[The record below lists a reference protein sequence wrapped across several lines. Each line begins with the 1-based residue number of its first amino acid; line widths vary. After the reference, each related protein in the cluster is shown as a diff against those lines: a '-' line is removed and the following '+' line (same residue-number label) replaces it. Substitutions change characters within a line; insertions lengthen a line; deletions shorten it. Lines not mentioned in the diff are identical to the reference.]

1 MCPTHRWAGK
11 GGYRGQKACHFQRK
25 INVISQ
31 LGLLHTGTLFSR
43 SFKQNGCVPVAPL
56 GYPSQPLPQM
66 KATRIIFSVP
76 TSLLQFNAVF
86 ILNTSAYT
94 HRMAKMVKKTQAV
107 LWQPTWPKC
116 HLTFCDGQKK
126 DQTNQ
131 TNIGM
136 RQWSE
141 WLLLRHVKSPLKKQ
155 PCQSLRDLLEISV
168 MHHLCIFVSDV
179 SYNPNPCCK
188 ISHILSKFAAWIEY
202 NEKKKAKYKNDSS
215 EPVFSGS
222 KI

>member
-107 LWQPTWPKC
+107 LWQPTWPKW
-116 HLTFCDGQKK
+116 LWAIWPFVTDKK
-126 DQTNQ
+126 RTKQTKP
-131 TNIGM
+131 TL
-136 RQWSE
+136 E
-141 WLLLRHVKSPLKKQ
+141 WGSGL
-155 PCQSLRDLLEISV
+155 
-168 MHHLCIFVSDV
+168 
-179 SYNPNPCCK
+179 NGCC
-188 ISHILSKFAAWIEY
+188 
-202 NEKKKAKYKNDSS
+202 
-215 EPVFSGS
+215 
-222 KI
+222 